1 MTIQDLKRNV
11 EQSNINNL
19 YVFTGEESY
28 LKRHWVRKIG
38 DNLNLNPIFIDNVEN
53 IKQGSLLEPVH
64 LYIVYTNNIKDINLY
79 NNYVIVICDDLDKR
93 TSFYKQN
100 KGNIVEFNKLD
111 SNQLLTFINKK
122 VNLNKENC
130 LDLIHRCNSDLSLI
144 DLELDKFLSYNE
156 NFSNEDYTNIKDT
169 FFDVVLDD
177 ITFSLS
183 NAILEKNNIMYYYN
197 KCMQINQSILGML
210 NAVYINIRQLLQ
222 IQTSGKD
229 IEKSTGL
236 NYYVINKIRPNV
248 GKYSNEELIHILN
261 LIFKLDFDIKTG
273 KIPQEIAFKYLLCEI
288 L

>member
-130 LDLIHRCNSDLSLI
+130 LDLIHRCNSD
-144 DLELDKFLSYNE
+144 
-156 NFSNEDYTNIKDT
+156 
-169 FFDVVLDD
+169 
-177 ITFSLS
+177 
-183 NAILEKNNIMYYYN
+183 
-197 KCMQINQSILGML
+197 QR
-210 NAVYINIRQLLQ
+210 YI
-222 IQTSGKD
+222 
-229 IEKSTGL
+229 
-236 NYYVINKIRPNV
+236 
-248 GKYSNEELIHILN
+248 
-261 LIFKLDFDIKTG
+261 F
-273 KIPQEIAFKYLLCEI
+273 
-288 L
+288 